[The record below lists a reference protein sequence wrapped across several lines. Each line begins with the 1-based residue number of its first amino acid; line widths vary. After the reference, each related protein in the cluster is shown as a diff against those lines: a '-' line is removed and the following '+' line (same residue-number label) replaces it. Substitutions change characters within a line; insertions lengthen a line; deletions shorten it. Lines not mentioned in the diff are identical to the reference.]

1 MPSPNFSRAEY
12 EIDTCALLVR
22 KMRER
27 GSPDPARARG
37 ESGDSDIEEVGRT
50 YRQLPEA
57 HGSHSLA
64 SSSFDWGS
72 SSFTST
78 LDVDAIKVLIT
89 PAPTQAPTYS

>member
-1 MPSPNFSRAEY
+1 
-12 EIDTCALLVR
+12 
-22 KMRER
+22 MRER
-27 GSPDPARARG
+27 GPPDPPGARG

-57 HGSHSLA
+57 HGTHSLA

-78 LDVDAIKVLIT
+78 LDVDAIKVPIT
-89 PAPTQAPTYS
+89 IAPAVLSAFSPILLSAGL

>member
-1 MPSPNFSRAEY
+1 
-12 EIDTCALLVR
+12 
-22 KMRER
+22 MRER
-27 GSPDPARARG
+27 GPPDPPGARG

-57 HGSHSLA
+57 HGTHSLA

-89 PAPTQAPTYS
+89 IAPALLSAFPHTLVCRSLSQELLP